1 MIINIGTTNKRF
13 LLVIGIVV
21 SCVSLVYVVEEYWHL
36 ARYKMFIDNGEYSIN
51 ISLLADEKREL
62 MHLPEANKLISD
74 IKYKDK
80 IISMLLEGDNITL
93 RRVMIFLKVEIAS
106 WFCVVVIFII
116 LFAKQKRIH

>member
-13 LLVIGIVV
+13 LLVIGIVI
-21 SCVSLVYVVEEYWHL
+21 SCVSLVYVVEEYWLL
-36 ARYKMFIDNGEYSIN
+36 ARYKMFIDNGEYGIN
-51 ISLLADEKREL
+51 ISLLEDKKREL

-80 IISMLLEGDNITL
+80 IISMLLEGDSITL
-93 RRVMIFLKVEIAS
+93 RRVMIFLKVEMAS
-106 WFCVVVIFII
+106 WFCVVVIFTI